1 MMVLPA
7 SFNKIKHDKAGL
19 TVRKKAFE
27 VEFGCGGRPEHLFF
41 NQLSQPDRRCFNKN
55 INCFFKYILPY
66 SKP

>member
-1 MMVLPA
+1 
-7 SFNKIKHDKAGL
+7 
-19 TVRKKAFE
+19 VRKKAFE

-55 INCFFKYILPY
+55 INCLFKYILPY